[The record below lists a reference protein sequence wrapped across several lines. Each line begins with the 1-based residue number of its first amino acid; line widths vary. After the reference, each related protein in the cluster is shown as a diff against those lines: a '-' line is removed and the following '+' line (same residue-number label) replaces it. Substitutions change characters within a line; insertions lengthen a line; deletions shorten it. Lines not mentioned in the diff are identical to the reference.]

1 MPNII
6 LVRNTYPDAGALE
19 RVIAY
24 VKKTALCGGYG
35 IDPDFAY
42 EQMLAVKKAYH
53 TLQGVQLKHFFITFT
68 NSEIGLLDFA
78 DILNLGFQTGMLFR
92 EYQMIYCIHLDSG
105 HVHLHFVMNT
115 TSFLD
120 GHKYSDGLSMFN
132 KLRYQLQEQF
142 PKEPVCLY
150 HTSSYD
156 ENNYYTVEKKGEYQL
171 LEG

>member
-6 LVRNTYPDAGALE
+6 VVRNIYPDAGALE
-19 RVIAY
+19 RVITY

-35 IDPDFAY
+35 INPNFAY
-42 EQMLAVKKAYH
+42 EQMMAVKKAYH

-68 NSEIGLLDFA
+68 HSEMGLLDFA
-78 DILNLGFQTGMLFR
+78 DILNLGVQTGKLFR
-92 EYQMIYCIHLDSG
+92 EYQMLYCIHLDSG

-132 KLRYQLQEQF
+132 KLRHQLQEQF
-142 PKEPVCLY
+142 PFTAVCLY
-150 HTSSYD
+150 QTNCYD
-156 ENNYYTVEKKGEYQL
+156 SGNYYTVDKKGEYQL